1 MTAKIKRLITNK
13 QIRQLHAIY
22 RKNRLG
28 VDQKKDLI
36 LNLTDGRTDSTKDLS
51 YSEAVYLC
59 GFLNG
64 RNGVSEKPI
73 TAGEREIKRRRSG
86 ALKRMQLLGIETT
99 SWHNINTFC
108 CDKRIMGKPFYDLTP
123 EELLQL
129 IKKLEII
136 INKRIGVKNE

>member
-1 MTAKIKRLITNK
+1 MTAKIKKSITAR
-13 QIRQLHAIY
+13 QIKQLHAIY
-22 RKNRLG
+22 SKNRVG
-28 VDQKKDLI
+28 VDQKKDII
-36 LNLTDGRTDSTKDLS
+36 LNLTDGRTDSTKDLT

-86 ALKRMQLLGIETT
+86 ALKRMQMIGIQTT
-99 SWHNINTFC
+99 SWHCINTFC

-123 EELLQL
+123 DELLIL
-129 IKKLEII
+129 IKKLESI
-136 INKRIGVKNE
+136 INKRIGV